1 MSNTLLRIKQY
12 IDYKKIS
19 LRSFEVS
26 IEISNGSFTS
36 QLKNGKTIG
45 VDKLEKFCKNMMI

>member
-45 VDKLEKFCKNMMI
+45 VDKLEKFCKNTMI